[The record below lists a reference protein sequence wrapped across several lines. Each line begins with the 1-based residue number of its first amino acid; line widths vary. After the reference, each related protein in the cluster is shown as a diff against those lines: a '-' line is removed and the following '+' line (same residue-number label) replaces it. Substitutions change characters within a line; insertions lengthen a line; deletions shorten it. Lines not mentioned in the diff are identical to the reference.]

1 MAAQSGG
8 VRMVGVVWLGSNVRV
23 GSFKLAG
30 KTEICTCRLCSLGDL
45 CYSYVNQR
53 NRMLVALVNTLSQMI
68 KVEPGDIKLLAK
80 RESSQDLNVHG
91 ASRKILDKTIN
102 AWARLLNSPQAP
114 LNLFVTHRSNA
125 DLAVNRL
132 LLARDY
138 DKTSVYWKFMDMPL
152 DLRSNV
158 RVVRVAVDLDNR
170 CWDDVGPDLLSNK
183 AFMMHYILKN
193 SKILERAA
201 DNLKKDIYVVLA
213 AVEKHGLALQWAS
226 IDVRGNKDVV
236 LAAVANNGQALQWA
250 SEELRGDKDVV
261 LASVVSNGSVLK
273 WASEKLRG
281 DKDVVLASVTNN
293 GRALQWAS
301 IDIRGDK
308 DVVLASVTNNG
319 NALQYASL
327 ELRGDRD
334 VVSAAVRSNGQAL
347 QWARD
352 DLRKDNDLIFLALET
367 DPTAVKHSDRQHQ
380 LEFWAA
386 ACLVNGKSFSKMP
399 WTDPARQHTVRLM
412 ITKQLASD
420 PERCVS

>member
-23 GSFKLAG
+23 GSFELAG
-30 KTEICTCRLCSLGDL
+30 KHEICTCKSCSFGDL

-53 NRMLVALVNTLSQMI
+53 TRMLVALVNKLSQMI
-68 KVEPGDIKLLAK
+68 KVEPGDIKLLAE
-80 RESSQDLNVHG
+80 RESSQDLNVYG
-91 ASRKILDKTIN
+91 ASRKILDKAIN

-138 DKTSVYWKFMDMPL
+138 DRTSAYWTFRDMPL
-152 DLRSNV
+152 DLRSNT
-158 RVVRVAVDLDNR
+158 RVVRVAVDLDNG
-170 CWDDVGPDLLSNK
+170 CWDFVGRDLLSNK

-193 SKILERAA
+193 SKLLERAA
-201 DNLKKDIYVVLA
+201 DNLQQDVDVVLA
-213 AVEKHGLALQWAS
+213 AVKKHGLALQWAS
-226 IDVRGNKDVV
+226 IDIRDNKDVV
-236 LAAVANNGQALQWA
+236 LAAVTNNGQALQWA

-261 LASVVSNGSVLK
+261 LASVGNNGSVLK

-281 DKDVVLASVTNN
+281 DKDVVLASVANN
-293 GRALQWAS
+293 GRALQYAS
-301 IDIRGDK
+301 LELRGDK
-308 DVVLASVTNNG
+308 DVVLAAVSSNG

-327 ELRGDRD
+327 ELRGDRH

-367 DPTAVKHSDRQHQ
+367 DPTAVKHSDRQHTF
-380 LEFWAA
+380 EFWAA
-386 ACLVNGKSFSKMP
+386 ACFVNGKAFAHMP
-399 WTDPARQHTVRLM
+399 WTDPARRHTVRIM
-412 ITKQLASD
+412 IQQLAAPKPSV
-420 PERCVS
+420 C